1 MYDAKKIGVKG
12 IDLKITLKN
21 ANTRRYQELV
31 NEFNSVMEDVVN
43 EVLGDADPNDRVRF
57 AILSSNFDRALNT
70 TYQPRSEV
78 TGVALAELFGKMLQ
92 SNQSID
98 IDNDLTLHV
107 QRVKLPRGNGCNRK
121 LTVNMGLN
129 LLLKRCVF
137 TAARQYDDIP
147 CFGYALALA
156 IMLKDH
162 NAHYVERRFSIYK
175 QKVLDRVHDI
185 FNIAN
190 IPYGPVD
197 FAQYP
202 QFVPLLPQ
210 NCRLIVVDAKERGT
224 SLLYKSKVVSPVD
237 NVPVYDVC
245 LLLHGEHY
253 YSLNSLSAW
262 FGRSYYCM
270 ECEKAFNDKNQHKCK
285 SEYTC
290 SMCKEKAC
298 LYKPSYTRFC
308 KECFGVFRNSICFK
322 NHKQNE
328 VCARATSCEKCGHWF
343 AGPISNHICESF
355 YCTYCKKEVIRNH
368 ECFVEVEKKIENKPW
383 RYVFYDFEC
392 TQNTLDAE
400 TDRPVHKVNYCVAM
414 SVCDKCTDDHPCEDC
429 SQTQTFSGLKGR
441 DALKDFCMWAFDD
454 KINMEAVFIA
464 HNGSNYDSHFILSY
478 LVENTEYPEILAN
491 GGKILQMYIKTC
503 ESKFID
509 SCCFL
514 SMPLSKFSD
523 TFNLPDV
530 VKGTFPHC
538 FNIPNN
544 YGYVGLLP
552 ALHYYEPDSLKEPAR
567 SKLIKWHGEHSND
580 EFIFD
585 REIHEYCMADVALLK
600 SGCMKFRAS
609 FLADTGIDPFCSC
622 TIAGACMHVFRT
634 SHLKEKTIARVP
646 PNGYR
651 SMRNYSNKSMGW
663 ITYCEK
669 ITGVRY
675 KHAWSGGEM
684 YLKDAKLWA
693 DAYYESGHHKWV
705 GAFLGCMYHGCP
717 ACYDKQ
723 TFNTMLNKTMGDLYR
738 ETERWI
744 ERVKTCGYMYSIMW
758 ECQWDKFAKQT

>member
-1 MYDAKKIGVKG
+1 
-12 IDLKITLKN
+12 
-21 ANTRRYQELV
+21 
-31 NEFNSVMEDVVN
+31 
-43 EVLGDADPNDRVRF
+43 
-57 AILSSNFDRALNT
+57 
-70 TYQPRSEV
+70 
-78 TGVALAELFGKMLQ
+78 
-92 SNQSID
+92 
-98 IDNDLTLHV
+98 
-107 QRVKLPRGNGCNRK
+107 
-121 LTVNMGLN
+121 
-129 LLLKRCVF
+129 
-137 TAARQYDDIP
+137 
-147 CFGYALALA
+147 
-156 IMLKDH
+156 MLKDH

-270 ECEKAFNDKNQHKCK
+270 ECEKAFNNKNQHKCK

-355 YCTYCKKEVIRNH
+355 YCTYCNKEVIRNH
-368 ECFVEVEKKIENKPW
+368 ECFVEVEKKIENKSW

-400 TDRPVHKVNYCVAM
+400 TNRPVHKVNYCVTM

-478 LVENTEYPEILAN
+478 LVETPNIQKFWLTEARYYKCTSRRVNP
-491 GGKILQMYIKTC
+491 
-503 ESKFID
+503 S
-509 SCCFL
+509 
-514 SMPLSKFSD
+514 
-523 TFNLPDV
+523 
-530 VKGTFPHC
+530 
-538 FNIPNN
+538 
-544 YGYVGLLP
+544 LLT
-552 ALHYYEPDSLKEPAR
+552 
-567 SKLIKWHGEHSND
+567 
-580 EFIFD
+580 
-585 REIHEYCMADVALLK
+585 VAV
-600 SGCMKFRAS
+600 
-609 FLADTGIDPFCSC
+609 FCQC
-622 TIAGACMHVFRT
+622 H
-634 SHLKEKTIARVP
+634 
-646 PNGYR
+646 
-651 SMRNYSNKSMGW
+651 
-663 ITYCEK
+663 
-669 ITGVRY
+669 
-675 KHAWSGGEM
+675 
-684 YLKDAKLWA
+684 
-693 DAYYESGHHKWV
+693 
-705 GAFLGCMYHGCP
+705 
-717 ACYDKQ
+717 
-723 TFNTMLNKTMGDLYR
+723 
-738 ETERWI
+738 
-744 ERVKTCGYMYSIMW
+744 
-758 ECQWDKFAKQT
+758 